1 MDELKQIRE
10 SIESNNYITPE
21 LKENIIELMEIFNK
35 KMPDIDLSIFKERI
49 KTLKIF
55 QGNKFIIRDTI
66 EYDSAQNILFVNK
79 EELAKRDGKNRLM
92 YGLLCIIST
101 KGNYSGFN
109 ENNQFKALNI
119 GVAEMIVNYLVGSG
133 YEC

>member
-1 MDELKQIRE
+1 MDELNRIRE
-10 SIESNNYITPE
+10 SVESNNYITSE
-21 LKENIIELMEIFNK
+21 LKEDIMELITIFK
-35 KMPDIDLSIFKERI
+35 EKMPDIDLGVFKERI

-66 EYDSAQNILFVNK
+66 EYDSVQNILFVNK
-79 EELAKRDGKNRLM
+79 DELAKCDGKNRLM

-101 KGNYSGFN
+101 KESYSGFN

-133 YEC
+133 C